1 MFKNKLWFLIVAGLV
16 ATSTM
21 TAGLAHAEVCVQNDS
36 ELSEQQLSVAFTA
49 TKDAAQQ
56 NSDDW
61 HQLANGKE
69 YCQGSN
75 GRALY
80 FALYIKPLISDQ
92 ASYTSTQTIYIAD
105 QAIIEGAQESIG
117 FSVQLYPDR
126 TPKVY
131 SNDNGAATVQVT
143 MVAVVVPP
151 PPAKPIPP
159 PPAKHIRGR
168 K

>member
-1 MFKNKLWFLIVAGLV
+1 MFKNKLWFLVVASLV
-16 ATSTM
+16 ATSAM
-21 TAGLAHAEVCVQNDS
+21 TAGLAHAEVCVENDAG
-36 ELSEQQLSVAFTA
+36 LSEQQLSVAFTA

-56 NSDDW
+56 NSHDW
-61 HQLANGKE
+61 HHLANGEE

-80 FALYIKPLISDQ
+80 LALYIKPIISDQ

-117 FSVQLYPDR
+117 YSVQLNSDR

-131 SNDNGAATVQVT
+131 SGDGAAPVRVP

-151 PPAKPIPP
+151 PPAK
-159 PPAKHIRGR
+159 HIRGS